1 MESDVL
7 YWDDVF
13 RTNMCPIIN
22 KFNAGGFLGMIEAM
36 GIAIGMAGPDTEVIP
51 GHGAGFT
58 GREGMLEVH
67 TLLITLRDRVQELI
81 DSGRSLD
88 EVLAAKLAQ

>member
-13 RTNMCPIIN
+13 RTNMYPIIN
-22 KFNAGGFLGMIEAM
+22 KFNAGSVHGMIKTM
-36 GIAIGMAGPDTEVIP
+36 GIAIDMAGPQTEVIP
-51 GHGAGFT
+51 GHGVGFT